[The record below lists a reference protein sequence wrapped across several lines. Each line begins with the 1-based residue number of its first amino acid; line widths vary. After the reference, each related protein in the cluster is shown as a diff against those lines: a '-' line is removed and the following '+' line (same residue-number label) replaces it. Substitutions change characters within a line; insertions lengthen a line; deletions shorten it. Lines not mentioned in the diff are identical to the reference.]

1 MRDLTFSK
9 RVYLYYEDSLS
20 LQQQAE
26 IERVY
31 QKKGLFVHLR
41 GPDYLTAQWML
52 KKGSSWACIEI
63 VRVDLLTRNEAIDLD
78 RAIIFDW
85 G

>member
-1 MRDLTFSK
+1 MDIEEKEPGTPSSTRMRDLTFSK

-52 KKGSSWACIEI
+52 KKGSS
-63 VRVDLLTRNEAIDLD
+63 
-78 RAIIFDW
+78 
-85 G
+85 